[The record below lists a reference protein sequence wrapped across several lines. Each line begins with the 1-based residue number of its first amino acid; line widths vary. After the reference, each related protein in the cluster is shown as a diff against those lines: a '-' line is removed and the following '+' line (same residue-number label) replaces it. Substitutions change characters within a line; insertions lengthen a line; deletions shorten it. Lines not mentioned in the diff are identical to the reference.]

1 MSMSEKPSGW
11 LTERELEDCLPADS
25 AAYESP
31 VPTQIVSNG
40 EYNPPPQSAQQKQV
54 EGLLKEYTDKL
65 SKHQGV
71 DRRTFLHLD
80 SLLHS

>member
-11 LTERELEDCLPADS
+11 LTDRELEDCLPADS

-40 EYNPPPQSAQQKQV
+40 EYNPP
-54 EGLLKEYTDKL
+54 L
-65 SKHQGV
+65 S
-71 DRRTFLHLD
+71 
-80 SLLHS
+80 LHSKSK